1 MAEMYPNPLGT
12 DGFDFVEFAAP
23 DAALLHMLF
32 TTMGFTAVA
41 THKRMQATLYR
52 QGDINFVVNEQPGSF
67 AVEFAKQHGPC
78 AAGFAIRVKDAAK
91 AYADAK
97 ANGAMPHS
105 AALASGGEQLPFKVP
120 VIEGIGGSALYL
132 VDEYGSG
139 SNFYARD
146 FEFQDGAPRVPMGV
160 GLAYVDHLT
169 HNVHQG
175 QMTTWAGFYE
185 KLFNFREIRY
195 FDIKG
200 VKTGLLSRAMTSP
213 DGKVRI
219 PINESADDK
228 SQIAEYLRQYNGEGI
243 QHIALH
249 TDDIYA
255 TVERMRAASVAF
267 QVTPATYYEM
277 VDERVPGHG
286 EDLAKM
292 QQLSILVDGDKED
305 ANGKHLLLQI
315 FTQNCIG
322 PIFFEIIQRK
332 GNEGF
337 GEGNFRALFLSIEA
351 DQMRRGVI

>member
-1 MAEMYPNPLGT
+1 MYPNPLGT

-23 DAALLHMLF
+23 DPVLLHKLF
-32 TTMGFTAVA
+32 ASMGFSAVA
-41 THKRMQATLYR
+41 KHKRIKATLYR
-52 QGDINFVVNEQPGSF
+52 QGDINFVVNEQPDSF
-67 AVEFAKQHGPC
+67 AVAFAKQHGPC
-78 AAGFAIRVKDAAK
+78 AAGFAIRVKDSAQAF
-91 AYADAK
+91 ADAK
-97 ANGAMPHS
+97 KNGAKAHP
-105 AALASGGEQLPFKVP
+105 AKPEALSFKLP

-132 VDEYGSG
+132 VDEYGKG
-139 SNFYARD
+139 TDFYAHD
-146 FEFQDGAPRVPMGV
+146 FDYVAGADKVPAGV

-249 TDDIYA
+249 TSDIYA
-255 TVERMRAASVAF
+255 TVERMRAAGVPF
-267 QVTPATYYEM
+267 QVTPDTYYEM

-286 EDLAKM
+286 EDLPKM
-292 QQLSILVDGDKED
+292 QRLSILVDGDKED
-305 ANGKHLLLQI
+305 AAGKHLLLQI

-337 GEGNFRALFLSIEA
+337 GEGNFRALFLSIER